1 MSNDGAVTTAPAAPG
16 PEGAPVF
23 DPDPDLVADVES
35 NPFAL
40 EAFFTASISV
50 RNADMPRN
58 ACCVGTPIAI
68 CLVPPTPLAQH
79 AKE

>member
-16 PEGAPVF
+16 PEGAPLF

-40 EAFFTASISV
+40 RSFRKA
-50 RNADMPRN
+50 
-58 ACCVGTPIAI
+58 
-68 CLVPPTPLAQH
+68 AQKAH
-79 AKE
+79 DDAERQRDGQER